1 MNIIRKPKMVLA
13 HLTAEQTWVDWWYFN
28 GSKEIKKNGYIIK
41 SVGNTSITFG
51 TVWTGNTSAC
61 EYWIIY

>member
-51 TVWTGNTSAC
+51 TAWAGNTSAC